1 MKHPPQS
8 EAGFQAA
15 VVEYAQIRQ
24 WALVYHTH
32 DSRRS
37 PEGFPD
43 LVLVRGERIVF
54 AELKSQAGRT
64 SPQQEA
70 WLAGLRR
77 VAVAAA
83 GMERERVAYGIVD
96 VAEPPI
102 VSVFLWRPSDWPSIE
117 KELK

>member
-1 MKHPPQS
+1 M
-8 EAGFQAA
+8 
-15 VVEYAQIRQ
+15 
-24 WALVYHTH
+24 
-32 DSRRS
+32 
-37 PEGFPD
+37 
-43 LVLVRGERIVF
+43 
-54 AELKSQAGRT
+54 
-64 SPQQEA
+64 
-70 WLAGLRR
+70 AGLRR